1 MLAGVRRRN
10 QIPRSE
16 RTLSGRISGPFR
28 SRSQIRES
36 KCLPIAPNRKTG
48 ASVFFPTNSVTYLD
62 CPTST
67 TRRIDLM
74 ESVIGASWQVD
85 LGEAKEIVPR
95 ACRVGVS
102 RNSVGSNRR
111 WLPEKNRFNSTR
123 WKKKRPSATDFGQK
137 EQRGRNIFFSKIV
150 RPKVSMPRF
159 RVQAL
164 PSGISTS
171 GNQTMT
177 IHSPISWP
185 SYRRRETRIWN
196 YSRIQAMPRIF
207 SRSIKVSRR
216 LTTILRHQHEQI
228 RALLHA

>member
-36 KCLPIAPNRKTG
+36 KCLPIAPNRRTG

-67 TRRIDLM
+67 TRRFDLM
-74 ESVIGASWQVD
+74 VSGIGASWQAG
-85 LGEAKEIVPR
+85 LGEAKGIVPR

-137 EQRGRNIFFSKIV
+137 EQLGRNISFSRIV

-159 RVQAL
+159 LVQVL

-177 IHSPISWP
+177 IRLPISWH
-185 SYRRRETRIWN
+185 SYRRMETRIWN
-196 YSRIQAMPRIF
+196 YSKIQAMAGIF
-207 SRSIKVSRR
+207 SLATNVSRR
-216 LTTILRHQHEQI
+216 LTTTLRHQHEQI
-228 RALLHA
+228 RVLLHA